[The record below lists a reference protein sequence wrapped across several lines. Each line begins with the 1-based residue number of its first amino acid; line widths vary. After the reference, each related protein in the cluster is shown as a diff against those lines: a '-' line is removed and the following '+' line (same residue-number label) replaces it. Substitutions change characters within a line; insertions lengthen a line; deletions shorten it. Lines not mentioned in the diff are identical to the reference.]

1 MRVCV
6 CVIFIGSNNDFCLAC
21 TGAPITIPIGS
32 NNDFCLACTGA
43 PITIVDVSSMLY
55 STVVAC

>member
-6 CVIFIGSNNDFCLAC
+6 CV
-21 TGAPITIPIGS
+21 IPIGS